1 MYKIWQYIQSGKIG
15 KYKVRNEYK
24 DGHGGLCIVQ
34 LICDEIKYEENLSQ
48 GNETNHQFLDRV
60 TNQKL
65 CLTKRLPFT
74 MCSNMSQFQIQHT
87 PKQELLDRFKETIIK
102 NDNRVSLRDM
112 VLLNDNSEVSFDD
125 FMDIFRELD
134 I

>member
-1 MYKIWQYIQSGKIG
+1 MLRIWQYIQSGKIC

-24 DGHGGLCIVQ
+24 DGHGGVCIVQ
-34 LICDEIKYEENLSQ
+34 LITDEIKYEENLSQ
-48 GNETNHQFLDRV
+48 GNETNHQFLDRI

-65 CLTKRLPFT
+65 CLTKRLKDT
-74 MCSNMSQFQIQHT
+74 MGGKMTGFQMQHT
-87 PKQELLDRFKETIIK
+87 PKQELLDEFKETIIK
-102 NDNRVSLRDM
+102 NDSKVSLRDM

-125 FMDIFRELD
+125 FEDIFRELD